1 MTDLENNNNN
11 SQKILCLA
19 FNQDSSCFACG
30 TENGFV
36 IYDSDPVRERF
47 RQDNIGGAIGIVEM
61 LFKSNILA
69 LVGSTSKAI
78 SPPNMVKFWDDYQS
92 KFFAELEFKVPVRAV
107 KLKRE
112 RVVVVTDKVIY
123 VYSFSDLS
131 VITQHDTILNPNGLC
146 SISTDKNDI
155 LVCPGLNH
163 GEVRVDL
170 YDLEMSYTLQAH
182 NNELTQLVLN
192 LDGSLLATTS
202 EKGTLVRI
210 WNTETKSMQRE
221 FRRGIKE
228 AKIYSLAFSKN
239 SNYLCVC
246 SDTGTIHLY
255 SLDEMNNESNKEEQ
269 DGDGKIKNKQSK
281 LSFMKGMLPKYF
293 SSEWSFAQFTIPIE
307 PNEKYFCAF
316 GKSEESIIVITTNGK
331 YYKYQVDLMKNQIV
345 PIGEAKF

>member
-112 RVVVVTDKVIY
+112 RYI
-123 VYSFSDLS
+123 
-131 VITQHDTILNPNGLC
+131 
-146 SISTDKNDI
+146 
-155 LVCPGLNH
+155 
-163 GEVRVDL
+163 
-170 YDLEMSYTLQAH
+170 
-182 NNELTQLVLN
+182 
-192 LDGSLLATTS
+192 
-202 EKGTLVRI
+202 
-210 WNTETKSMQRE
+210 
-221 FRRGIKE
+221 
-228 AKIYSLAFSKN
+228 
-239 SNYLCVC
+239 
-246 SDTGTIHLY
+246 
-255 SLDEMNNESNKEEQ
+255 
-269 DGDGKIKNKQSK
+269 
-281 LSFMKGMLPKYF
+281 
-293 SSEWSFAQFTIPIE
+293 
-307 PNEKYFCAF
+307 
-316 GKSEESIIVITTNGK
+316 
-331 YYKYQVDLMKNQIV
+331 
-345 PIGEAKF
+345 

>member
-1 MTDLENNNNN
+1 MSETVK
-11 SQKILCLA
+11 QKILCLS
-19 FNQDSSCFACG
+19 FNQDASCFACG
-30 TENGFV
+30 TENGFI
-36 IYDSDPVRERF
+36 IYNSDPVKERF
-47 RQDNIGGAIGIVEM
+47 RKDNLGGSIGIVEM

-69 LVGSTSKAI
+69 LVGSQNKGLS
-78 SPPNMVKFWDDYQS
+78 SPNMVMFWDDYQN
-92 KFFAELEFKVPVRAV
+92 KFFAELEFKVAIRAV

-112 RVVVVTDKVIY
+112 RVVVVTDQVIY

-131 VITQHDTILNPNGLC
+131 VINQHETILNPNGLC
-146 SISTDKNDI
+146 SISTDPKNDI
-155 LVCPGLNH
+155 LVCPGMSP

-170 YDLEMSYTLQAH
+170 YDLEISYTLQAH

-228 AKIYSLAFSKN
+228 AKIYSLSFSKN

-255 SLDEMNNESNKEEQ
+255 SLNDINTIKEVQEQ
-269 DGDGKIKNKQSK
+269 GDSKIKNKQSK
-281 LSFMKGMLPKYF
+281 LSFMKGVLPKYF
-293 SSEWSFAQFTIPIE
+293 SSEWSFAQFTVPIE
-307 PNEKYFCAF
+307 TNEKYFCAF
-316 GKSEESIIVITTNGK
+316 GESEETIIVITTFGK
-331 YYKYQVDLMKNQIV
+331 YYKYQVELLKNQII
-345 PIGEAKF
+345 PIGKTEF